1 MNGKFLTI
9 WCGIMISISWMGCAR
24 SSAWTVRPQGRM
36 NHSEI
41 VESSGVAAS
50 RRFEDVLWTHN
61 DSNNPPQLFAVDK
74 DGKLIRSYQI
84 PEAQNND
91 WEDLALDAE
100 GNLFVLDNTSRT
112 DPQNRNFVYIFHE
125 PNPFEETQIAFVR
138 KIPVRFPDGGFDCE
152 TIFVWDE
159 TIYLVTKPWDGGL
172 PRIYRFEDLEDGGT
186 AVFVGQVPVYAMITG
201 GDISSDGTRIVL
213 SSYRAL
219 LVFQGSDPPSTKL
232 QSDPLVCPLN
242 ARQVEGVTWSE
253 DELVL
258 TNEQRDIFR
267 VPRSKWENHRAPFL
281 RSRKESVPNVK
292 NRPSVADGLKSWPAG
307 SWLSLKL
314 DSKSV
319 NIGRLAWSTKGLH
332 IGIDLPKGIRLRTMQ
347 AQSPPSHTDWFRP
360 GSVYLMINPD
370 GDRPLA
376 YGKDDR
382 CIVLGRTPEGVAMAE
397 VRYLRPATLIASS
410 ETMPEWIEIEEHGRR
425 LLLTLTPATPGVKEF
440 IPHKT
445 LGFNLLLIRDD
456 GEMISWTALN
466 QRYSWDMP
474 SVWGLLEL
482 SD

>member
-1 MNGKFLTI
+1 M
-9 WCGIMISISWMGCAR
+9 
-24 SSAWTVRPQGRM
+24 
-36 NHSEI
+36 
-41 VESSGVAAS
+41 
-50 RRFEDVLWTHN
+50 
-61 DSNNPPQLFAVDK
+61 
-74 DGKLIRSYQI
+74 
-84 PEAQNND
+84 
-91 WEDLALDAE
+91 
-100 GNLFVLDNTSRT
+100 
-112 DPQNRNFVYIFHE
+112 
-125 PNPFEETQIAFVR
+125 
-138 KIPVRFPDGGFDCE
+138 
-152 TIFVWDE
+152 
-159 TIYLVTKPWDGGL
+159 
-172 PRIYRFEDLEDGGT
+172 
-186 AVFVGQVPVYAMITG
+186 
-201 GDISSDGTRIVL
+201 
-213 SSYRAL
+213 
-219 LVFQGSDPPSTKL
+219 
-232 QSDPLVCPLN
+232 CPLN

-292 NRPSVADGLKSWPAG
+292 NRPSVADGLKSWPDG